1 MKMKYEFG
9 TKECEHEW
17 CEPYIG
23 SRYGYSLAAC
33 WDCVKCGYQ
42 HAVEV
47 ETPEYDCIYVEV
59 CEFCELPREG
69 KDNGS
74 KSRPVFDAY
83 CECIV
88 YEEGDRLE

>member
-1 MKMKYEFG
+1 MKKKYEFE
-9 TKECEHEW
+9 TTECEHEW

-33 WDCVKCGYQ
+33 WDCVKCGHQY
-42 HAVEV
+42 AVEV
-47 ETPEYDCIYVEV
+47 ESPEYDCIHVEV

-69 KDNGS
+69 EDY
-74 KSRPVFDAY
+74 PAY

-88 YEEGDRLE
+88 YEEGDKLE